1 MLTYALDEYGDFE
14 GIKHSN
20 EPIYIGGLIYDD
32 KSFNGEEKNERKRV
46 RAYYEAVIAE
56 AASNAQNASGFSYP
70 EALHSDGNGSRDHNV
85 VRPVKERINASLAE
99 FIQHGTYN
107 GEKLQYTDRNGRT
120 HEYPDRKG
128 EYYVFVIL
136 KSDQGMTR
144 LLNQNANI
152 LAKDDYA
159 SNLYFHMADELI
171 SRLIFYN
178 PLISDIK
185 EISLDIATRKS
196 ANLDNSSRLFKEY
209 KEQGYKAEQTD
220 GGKYLFRLTNP
231 DIYRSV
237 IAEEILDADQPNIK
251 IVKFNVDS
259 IGYHSWD
266 SRGMEFLYMS
276 DSICSVL
283 GFEID
288 GDNADAWLK
297 CIVSRVQEITG
308 KPENLIFGYDEIDN
322 IYSKAWAKC
331 SEGDYYKALSISFD
345 AGKMS
350 GGFAEYYKN
359 TWFRKL
365 EEKIAESANVPDFNM
380 AVRKLNE
387 TLNNNTLDQ
396 DKCFYIL
403 GVLERLVPV
412 MEERFHS
419 PEAKRILY
427 TLYDIGVTASC
438 HIGDSRKAEDYFEK
452 CTQYAGL
459 VSLDDYLSTR
469 NKLVVFC
476 CDYFE
481 MDRAEELSDENIMYQ
496 ELLTELKKELKLPGV
511 SDSGFASMGKA
522 HSQRGQVYA
531 FKRDSRAEEEFRQ
544 ALTHFV
550 EGSANYKITQSYLLH
565 YYIDTDS
572 REAYLKEAENY
583 FDGRK
588 KLIDQLKYII
598 DEGSKNDPLINMKY
612 ALYIYL
618 RALYCFRL
626 PELTDKVWSEIQ
638 KAEARFGKKIQ
649 KKEWRLTGHPSE
661 IIFKYMRMIALSR
674 NEMALEELYA
684 QRMENCLL
692 YHGVT
697 EDAIRK
703 FGEAEVMNAKGDM
716 VKRDE
721 LSLALCKNLSDDFE
735 AFEDTEVST
744 DGNARY
750 QWLEEHM
757 TFMYR

>member
-14 GIKHSN
+14 GLKHSN

-32 KSFNGEEKNERKRV
+32 HSVNEEERIERKRV
-46 RAYYEAVIAE
+46 KAYYEAVIAD
-56 AASNAQNASGFSYP
+56 AAADAQNSSGFSYP
-70 EALHSDGNGSRDHNV
+70 EALHSDGNGSRDHFV
-85 VRPVKERINASLAE
+85 VRPVKEIIRTTLAE
-99 FIQHGTYN
+99 FIKCGTYK
-107 GEKLQYTDRNGRT
+107 GDKLQYADKNGTYR
-120 HEYPDRKG
+120 DFQARKG

-136 KSDQGMTR
+136 KSDQGMTK

-178 PLISDIK
+178 PLINDIT

-196 ANLDNSSRLFKEY
+196 ASLTNGSKLYKEY
-209 KEQGYKAEQTD
+209 KEQGYKAEQAE

-237 IAEEILDADQPNIK
+237 IAEEILDAEQPNIK

-259 IGYHSWD
+259 IGYHGWD
-266 SRGMEFLYMS
+266 FKGMEFLYLS

-288 GDNADAWLK
+288 GDNADEWLK
-297 CIVSRVQEITG
+297 CIDARVREITG
-308 KPENLIFGYDEIDN
+308 KTENLIFGYDEIDN
-322 IYSKAWAKC
+322 IYAKAWAKC
-331 SEGDYYKALSISFD
+331 SKGDYYKALSIAFD
-345 AGKMS
+345 AGKLE
-350 GGFAEYYKN
+350 GAFAEYYKN
-359 TWFRKL
+359 LWFK
-365 EEKIAESANVPDFNM
+365 KIEDKIVKSTNVSDFNM

-403 GVLERLVPV
+403 GVLERLAPN

-438 HIGDSRKAEDYFEK
+438 HIGDSRKAEEYFEK
-452 CTQYAGL
+452 CMVYAGL
-459 VSLDDYLSTR
+459 VSLDDYLNTR

-476 CDYFE
+476 CDYFR

-496 ELLTELKKELKLPGV
+496 ELLTDLKKELKLPGV
-511 SDSGFASMGKA
+511 SDVGFQSMGKA

-531 FKRDSRAEEEFRQ
+531 FKRDDRAEEEFRK
-544 ALTHFV
+544 ALTHFE

-565 YYIDTDS
+565 YYLDTNNG
-572 REAYLKEAENY
+572 EAYQAEVLSY
-583 FDGRK
+583 FDGKK
-588 KLIDQLKYII
+588 KLADQLKYIV

-612 ALYIYL
+612 ALYIYI
-618 RALYCFRL
+618 RALYLFRL
-626 PELTDKVWSEIQ
+626 PELSDRVWTELQEIEI
-638 KAEARFGKKIQ
+638 KFGRKIK
-649 KKEWRLTGHPSE
+649 KKEWKLTGHPSE
-661 IIFKYMRMIALSR
+661 LIFKYMRLIALAR
-674 NEMALEELYA
+674 DEAENEEKYA
-684 QRMENCLL
+684 QRMAECLI

-697 EDAIRK
+697 EDVIRK
-703 FGEAEVMNAKGDM
+703 FGELEILDKKGDISS
-716 VKRDE
+716 RDE
-721 LSLALCKNLSDDFE
+721 LSRELFKQLKDDLAIFENLDIP
-735 AFEDTEVST
+735 EDGE
-744 DGNARY
+744 DRY
-750 QWLEEHM
+750 NWLGEHM